1 MVEPFVCI
9 RVKQFDTSVL
19 AFGTGTNLAMNT
31 SKPLAKRSSTPR
43 TSSVR
48 FAFTGNQSASNKTPR
63 EINRNLV
70 FNLIRTHQPVSRAD
84 LARLSGLQRST
95 VSLIVEI
102 LIRERWIIEGS
113 TGRLPRGRR
122 PTFLHLNDQRAVIA
136 LDIHTSQ
143 TTVAVVDLGG
153 KIISQNIVILPEDPG
168 KAVSTI
174 VREVKKVLGNK
185 DRAFD
190 GIGIS
195 VPGRPEPNPSHPIF
209 TPRLKWSVLNL
220 QERLQRATGLRVKMD
235 NVANGC
241 VLSEV
246 WFGDSDGVHDLVVV
260 NVSEG
265 IGAGIF
271 VNGRILRGK
280 DGMAGEFGHIQIE
293 SAGPACACGG
303 QGCWEGFASN
313 RAGLRYYQEMSG
325 KPALPSFDALVRM
338 AQSGDAMA
346 IGAIEKMS
354 LYLGRGLRM
363 IGAALAP
370 SEIVVVGEI
379 TNAWYL
385 FGATIETEMKH
396 NSLPGSPRL
405 RPSVEAST
413 ARLRSA
419 VALVMNEG
427 SI

>member
-1 MVEPFVCI
+1 
-9 RVKQFDTSVL
+9 
-19 AFGTGTNLAMNT
+19 MNT
-31 SKPLAKRSSTPR
+31 SKSTVKPVVKKSGMSR
-43 TSSVR
+43 NSTTR
-48 FAFTGNQSASNKTPR
+48 FAFTGKQSASNKTPR

-84 LARLSGLQRST
+84 LARHSGLQRST
-95 VSLIVEI
+95 ISLIVEI
-102 LIRERWIIEGS
+102 LIRERWIFEGS

-136 LDIHTSQ
+136 LDVHATQ

-153 KIISQNIVILPEDPG
+153 KIVAQNIVLLPEDPG
-168 KAVSTI
+168 KTVATI
-174 VREVKKVLGNK
+174 VREVKRILSNT

-195 VPGRPEPNPSHPIF
+195 VPGRPEPNPEHPVF
-209 TPRLKWSVLNL
+209 TPRIKWSVLSL
-220 QERLQRATGLRVKMD
+220 QERLQRATGLRVKME

-246 WFGDSDGVHDLVVV
+246 WFGDSDGTHDLVVV

-280 DGMAGEFGHIQIE
+280 DGMAGEFGHIQME
-293 SAGPACACGG
+293 SDGPPCACGG
-303 QGCWEGFASN
+303 TGCWETFASN
-313 RAGLRYYQEMSG
+313 RAGLRYYQELSG
-325 KPALPSFDALVRM
+325 KPALPSFEALLRL
-338 AQSGDAMA
+338 AQSGDPIAVS
-346 IGAIEKMS
+346 AIEKMC

-363 IGAALAP
+363 IAAALAP
-370 SEIVVVGEI
+370 TEIVVVGEI

-385 FGATIETEMKH
+385 FGSTIEAEMKR